1 MNRSDP
7 PRMSDPSSDESA
19 EIRELLAA
27 AEAPRD
33 LTAGDHLRLK
43 ARVDAIASSPPI
55 GKWLWA
61 KYGGLVVGVAAAAIT
76 ARELSRP
83 PRAQPEPIPSRPS
96 AIAAP
101 VETPR
106 VPEQT
111 PAAHAPATIAPSA
124 RANVS
129 QAQPAAEDA
138 TPAVRQ
144 EPARAP
150 VARNAQTTT
159 PRSNDAD
166 SLVRESALLEQ
177 ARAVVRTDPRRTVEL
192 LHEYDRAF
200 SRGSLRDERA
210 FLEVDALFRLGY
222 RSAARDLGQRVL
234 RAYPNSLVAER
245 TRALL
250 REHEE

>member
-61 KYGGLVVGVAAAAIT
+61 KYGGVVVGVAAAAIT

-96 AIAAP
+96 TLATPIATPIA
-101 VETPR
+101 TPR
-106 VPEQT
+106 VLEPT
-111 PAAHAPATIAPSA
+111 PATQEPTTLAASSPANSTEPRIAQRQAPAH
-124 RANVS
+124 
-129 QAQPAAEDA
+129 
-138 TPAVRQ
+138 
-144 EPARAP
+144 AP
-150 VARNAQTTT
+150 VARNAQTTST
-159 PRSNDAD
+159 RSNDAD
-166 SLVRESALLEQ
+166 TLVRESALLEQ
-177 ARAVVRTDPRRTVEL
+177 ARAVVRSEPRRTIEL

-200 SRGSLRDERA
+200 SRGALRDERA